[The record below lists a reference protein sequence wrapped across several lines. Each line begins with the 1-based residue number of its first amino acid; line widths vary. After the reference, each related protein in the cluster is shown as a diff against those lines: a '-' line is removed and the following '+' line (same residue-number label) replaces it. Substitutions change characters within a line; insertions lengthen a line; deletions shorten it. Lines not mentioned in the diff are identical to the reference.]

1 VSPLVLLGSL
11 GTALSAVTVLPHL
24 LHAVRTRQ
32 PSGSWLAWAL
42 GVVCSTVWVLYGLL
56 ARDLLVAAPGLVTIP
71 VGVVLAAWA
80 RRGATAG
87 AALPP
92 MVIVPPWEPP
102 VDACR
107 AGDTLEMPRI
117 VA

>member
-1 VSPLVLLGSL
+1 MSPLVLLGSL
-11 GTALSAVTVLPHL
+11 GTALSAITIIPHL
-24 LHAVRTRQ
+24 LHAVRTRK

-42 GVVCSTVWVLYGLL
+42 GVVCSTVWFAYGVF
-56 ARDLLVAAPGLVTIP
+56 AHDPLVAAPGLVTIP
-71 VGVVLAAWA
+71 VGAVLAAWA
-80 RRGATAG
+80 RRE
-87 AALPP
+87 ALGSAPVPP
-92 MVIVPPWEPP
+92 MVIVPAWEPP

>member
-1 VSPLVLLGSL
+1 MSPLVLLGSL
-11 GTALSAVTVLPHL
+11 GTALSAVTIVPHL
-24 LHAVRTRQ
+24 LHAVRTRK

-80 RRGATAG
+80 RRETAV
-87 AALPP
+87 ADSVPP

-107 AGDTLEMPRI
+107 AGDTLEMPRV

>member
-1 VSPLVLLGSL
+1 MSPLVLLGSL
-11 GTALSAVTVLPHL
+11 GTALSAITIVPHL
-24 LHAVRTRQ
+24 LHAVRTRK

-42 GVVCSTVWVLYGLL
+42 GVVCSTVWVAYGVL

-80 RRGATAG
+80 RRERVVAEP
-87 AALPP
+87 LPP
-92 MVIVPPWEPP
+92 MVILPPWEPP
-102 VDACR
+102 IESCR
-107 AGDTLEMPRI
+107 NGDTLEMPRV